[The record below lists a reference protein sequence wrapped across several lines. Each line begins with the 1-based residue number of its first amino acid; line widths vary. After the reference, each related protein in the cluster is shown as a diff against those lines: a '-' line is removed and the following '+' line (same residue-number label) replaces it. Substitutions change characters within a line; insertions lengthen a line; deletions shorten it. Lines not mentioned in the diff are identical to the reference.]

1 MNRKKYIYLTILVFE
16 NRLFEISYND
26 LIKMKRRYNNTGYK
40 IAYKL
45 KEIIVSCNDFL
56 VKLFTNLFNLI

>member
-26 LIKMKRRYNNTGYK
+26 LIKMKRRYNNIGYK

-45 KEIIVSCNDFL
+45 KKYSKTTKFL
-56 VKLFTNLFNLI
+56 LKITKNN